1 MSKRI
6 RKKKARNE
14 IIRLVEDSRNF
25 DGIVFANGNA
35 IRFKSSVARI
45 DPSTDENQFINIDC
59 ILKDTVQLKHFK
71 PDENGWR

>member
-35 IRFKSSVARI
+35 IRFKSAVARF
-45 DPSTDENQFINIDC
+45 DPSTGENQFINIDC

-71 PDENGWR
+71 PDENGWM